1 MNNARKRFN
10 SEVTKG
16 DDNRIF
22 ILLILA
28 CFLLLIKL
36 GSGQTVGRFFSNQEV
51 NNLSWNESG
60 LCLTSDQNGSEKGK
74 EGMANHLSPFFFK
87 PIPINSAS
95 MELLMT
101 IKGIGPVMAETIV
114 SQRRNA
120 GPFRNPEDLLRIRGV
135 GRKRMAYLANHL
147 SYQY

>member
-10 SEVTKG
+10 SKVTNG
-16 DDNRIF
+16 NDYRIY

-36 GSGQTVGRFFSNQEV
+36 ASGQTVGRFFSNQEV
-51 NNLSWNESG
+51 NHLSWNESG
-60 LCLTSDQNGSEKGK
+60 LCLTSGQNSSDKGK

-95 MELLMT
+95 KELLMT
-101 IKGIGPVMAETIV
+101 IKGIGPMMAEAII

-120 GPFRNPEDLLRIRGV
+120 GPFSNPEDLLRIRGV
-135 GRKRMAYLANHL
+135 GRKRMAYLANLL
-147 SYQY
+147 SFH